1 MKVII
6 NNHPI
11 TLFKGAR
18 VKEGLQRFAL
28 KHGDEMP
35 QGPYKVT
42 DGDGNVLRI
51 TGRLSENQK
60 LFIKPQNT

>member
-6 NNHPI
+6 NHHPV

-18 VKEGLQRFAL
+18 VKEALQRFAL
-28 KHGDEMP
+28 EHGNEMP
-35 QGPYKVT
+35 HGPYMVT